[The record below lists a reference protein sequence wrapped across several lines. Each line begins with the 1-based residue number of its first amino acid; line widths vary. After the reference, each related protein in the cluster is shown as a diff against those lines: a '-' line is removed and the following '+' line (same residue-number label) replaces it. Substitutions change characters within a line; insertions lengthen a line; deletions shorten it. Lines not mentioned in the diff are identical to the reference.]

1 MNLKSDILKLSIILM
16 LVLVLI
22 PVASAMDSDESFYQ
36 EYETASD
43 FECQD
48 YEGVVE
54 EYGNWQVV
62 DAQEEIS
69 SESDYDGFDEID
81 TEYSSDQNQPKA
93 DNEDDIIS
101 VAEFEENSVVETHDI
116 INEDTSVDEVEYEIS
131 SQNVDDILNNINEAS
146 VEDLTIESIVNQG
159 SILISKYDDEVIVN
173 CVKINQILSAEMEST
188 ELTNLNRNI
197 DKVLE
202 LKNNLLLK
210 QDVQATFSSV
220 NINELEDIL
229 NYMNYINT
237 DFAYSIDNSIVGNH
251 AGIFSAGQ
259 SCFIKLSPCF
269 AATFCDF
276 LSVECFFFGDFIIAS
291 GIFCDF
297 VVEYSQCNLCLIEF
311 LV

>member
-1 MNLKSDILKLSIILM
+1 MF
-16 LVLVLI
+16 VLVLI

-43 FECQD
+43 IEYQD

-69 SESDYDGFDEID
+69 SDSDYDGFDEID
-81 TEYSSDQNQPKA
+81 TEYSDQSQPQA
-93 DNEDDIIS
+93 DNEDNIIN
-101 VAEFEENSVVETHDI
+101 VAEFEENSVIETHEI

-131 SQNVDDILNNINEAS
+131 SQNVDDILNNINETS

-210 QDVQATFSSV
+210 QDVQATFSGV
-220 NINELEDIL
+220 NINELEDIVSC
-229 NYMNYINT
+229 MNYINT

>member
-1 MNLKSDILKLSIILM
+1 MF
-16 LVLVLI
+16 VLVLI

-43 FECQD
+43 IECQD
-48 YEGVVE
+48 YEGIVE

-69 SESDYDGFDEID
+69 SDSDYDGFDEID
-81 TEYSSDQNQPKA
+81 TEYSDQSQPQA
-93 DNEDDIIS
+93 DNEDNIIN
-101 VAEFEENSVVETHDI
+101 VAEFEENSVIETHEI

-131 SQNVDDILNNINEAS
+131 SQNVDDILNNINETS

-210 QDVQATFSSV
+210 QDVQATFSGV
-220 NINELEDIL
+220 NINEFEDIVSC
-229 NYMNYINT
+229 MNYINT

-251 AGIFSAGQ
+251 AGIFFDGQ

>member
-1 MNLKSDILKLSIILM
+1 MF
-16 LVLVLI
+16 VLVLI

-43 FECQD
+43 IECQD

-69 SESDYDGFDEID
+69 SDSDYDGFDEID
-81 TEYSSDQNQPKA
+81 TEYSDQSQPQA
-93 DNEDDIIS
+93 DNEDNIIN
-101 VAEFEENSVVETHDI
+101 VAEFEENSVIETHEI
-116 INEDTSVDEVEYEIS
+116 INEDTSVEVEYEIS
-131 SQNVDDILNNINEAS
+131 SQNVDDILNNINENS

-210 QDVQATFSSV
+210 QDVQATFSGV
-220 NINELEDIL
+220 NINELEDIVSC
-229 NYMNYINT
+229 MNYINT

-251 AGIFSAGQ
+251 AGISAGQ

>member
-1 MNLKSDILKLSIILM
+1 MNLKSKILKLSIILM
-16 LVLVLI
+16 FVLVLI

-43 FECQD
+43 IECQD
-48 YEGVVE
+48 YEGIVE

-69 SESDYDGFDEID
+69 SDSDYDGFDEID
-81 TEYSSDQNQPKA
+81 TEYSDQSQPQA
-93 DNEDDIIS
+93 DNEDNIIN
-101 VAEFEENSVVETHDI
+101 VAEFEENSVIETHEV

-131 SQNVDDILNNINEAS
+131 SQNVDDILNNINETS

-210 QDVQATFSSV
+210 QDVQATFSGV
-220 NINELEDIL
+220 NINEFEDIVSC
-229 NYMNYINT
+229 MNYINT

-251 AGIFSAGQ
+251 AGIFFDGQ

>member
-1 MNLKSDILKLSIILM
+1 MNLKSKILKLSIILM
-16 LVLVLI
+16 FVLVLI

-43 FECQD
+43 IECQD

-69 SESDYDGFDEID
+69 SDSDYDGFDEID
-81 TEYSSDQNQPKA
+81 TEYSDQSQPQA
-93 DNEDDIIS
+93 DNEDNIIN
-101 VAEFEENSVVETHDI
+101 VAEFEENSVIETHEI

-131 SQNVDDILNNINEAS
+131 SQNVDDILNNINENS

-210 QDVQATFSSV
+210 QDVQATFSGV
-220 NINELEDIL
+220 NINELEDIVSC
-229 NYMNYINT
+229 MNYINT

-251 AGIFSAGQ
+251 AGIFFAGQ

>member
-1 MNLKSDILKLSIILM
+1 MNLKSKILKLSIILM
-16 LVLVLI
+16 FVLVLI

-43 FECQD
+43 IEYQD

-69 SESDYDGFDEID
+69 SDSDYDGFDEID
-81 TEYSSDQNQPKA
+81 TEYSDQSQPQV
-93 DNEDDIIS
+93 DNEDNIIN
-101 VAEFEENSVVETHDI
+101 VAEFEENSVIETHEI

-131 SQNVDDILNNINEAS
+131 SQNVDDILNNINETS

-159 SILISKYDDEVIVN
+159 SILISKYDHVIVN

-210 QDVQATFSSV
+210 QDVQATFSGV
-220 NINELEDIL
+220 NINELEDIVSC
-229 NYMNYINT
+229 MNYINT

-251 AGIFSAGQ
+251 AGIFFVGQ

>member
-1 MNLKSDILKLSIILM
+1 MF
-16 LVLVLI
+16 VLVLI

-43 FECQD
+43 IECQD

-69 SESDYDGFDEID
+69 SDSDYDGFDELD
-81 TEYSSDQNQPKA
+81 TENSDQSQPQA
-93 DNEDDIIS
+93 DNEDNIIN
-101 VAEFEENSVVETHDI
+101 VAEFEENSVIETHEI
-116 INEDTSVDEVEYEIS
+116 INEDTSVEVEYEIS
-131 SQNVDDILNNINEAS
+131 SQNVDDILNNINETS

-210 QDVQATFSSV
+210 QDVQATFSGV
-220 NINELEDIL
+220 NINELEDFVSC
-229 NYMNYINT
+229 MNYIYT

-251 AGIFSAGQ
+251 AGIFFAGQ
-259 SCFIKLSPCF
+259 S
-269 AATFCDF
+269 
-276 LSVECFFFGDFIIAS
+276 
-291 GIFCDF
+291 
-297 VVEYSQCNLCLIEF
+297 
-311 LV
+311 